1 MRRYR
6 SLVLG
11 FVLVLTLP
19 GFAFAQQYSF
29 RHYGAA
35 EGLENLAI
43 LSLAQDGAGYL
54 WAGSEGGL
62 YRYDGTRFHLM
73 AAAEGLP
80 CATEVHALHVAA
92 DGALWANTCS
102 HVFRFDGQRF
112 HAIAGLSGM
121 SSAAQ
126 RMANG
131 AHGDVWMTTAE
142 GLYEVSPD
150 GAGSLSAHRHPLGA
164 ALAGMPLRGIA
175 RNGSQ
180 LWFGCG
186 RRLCVE
192 DGGHVAVFGP
202 AEGLPEDAWDAA
214 GITPDGSVWIR
225 SPSRLYR
232 KPPGAARLVQEKPDI
247 ASSTYWGALTV
258 TRDGS
263 VMVPTD
269 NGLAIWRDARWSVI
283 GQQRG
288 LRSSMTS
295 AVVED
300 REGSLW
306 IGLIGAGVARWLGHG
321 EWEAWTK
328 AQGLP
333 SDLIWSIRRDR
344 QGSVWVGTSLGLARL
359 AGPGPP
365 RIWTR
370 KDGLGGDNVRSLE
383 ETADGAIWAVV
394 KPGSVIRLDPATG
407 KIRQFGRAEGI
418 TCGTPHRAFVDH
430 LGRLWVAT
438 ACGVFRNDRP
448 CASDRFRRMDQPAS
462 LEHAAWGIAED
473 PQGTIWVVNP
483 DGLWS
488 WREGR
493 WRQYR
498 NADGLLTDS
507 PYITTIAP
515 DAAVWLRHRFDA
527 GVEKVEFSGGRLV
540 RSRRRSC
547 RRMPSRSRSRPSS
560 DLTRSAGSGA
570 GAPPGCRC
578 WRAGPG
584 AI

>member
-394 KPGSVIRLDPATG
+394 KPGSVIAPRPGHGENPAVRPRRG
-407 KIRQFGRAEGI
+407 HHLRHSAPGFRRSPRPAVGRARPAASFATTVRALRTASGAWI
-418 TCGTPHRAFVDH
+418 SPRRWSTPP
-430 LGRLWVAT
+430 
-438 ACGVFRNDRP
+438 GVLRKT
-448 CASDRFRRMDQPAS
+448 RRGPS
-462 LEHAAWGIAED
+462 G
-473 PQGTIWVVNP
+473 
-483 DGLWS
+483 WS
-488 WREGR
+488 IPTG
-493 WRQYR
+493 
-498 NADGLLTDS
+498 
-507 PYITTIAP
+507 
-515 DAAVWLRHRFDA
+515 
-527 GVEKVEFSGGRLV
+527 
-540 RSRRRSC
+540 C
-547 RRMPSRSRSRPSS
+547 
-560 DLTRSAGSGA
+560 GA
-570 GAPPGCRC
+570 GA
-578 WRAGPG
+578 RAGG
-584 AI
+584 GSTAMRTAC